1 MVDGTAPLTG
11 GQFTTIRPNLIE
23 SERVKTPSRSRL
35 EIVAQL
41 FIQRLGQC
49 KERSDAK
56 KIHGLGSLF
65 LIIHLVL
72 NFPQI
77 SRPDQQGKTL
87 YEDDIDL
94 PT

>member
-11 GQFTTIRPNLIE
+11 GQFTTTRPKLIV

-49 KERSDAK
+49 DGGFDAK
-56 KIHGLGSLF
+56 IPRSS
-65 LIIHLVL
+65 II
-72 NFPQI
+72 
-77 SRPDQQGKTL
+77 
-87 YEDDIDL
+87 
-94 PT
+94 